1 MLPVI
6 EPQGKKGE
14 EVPHIQDRS
23 LSKFKV
29 SLIATKYGQKNNNNN
44 TQQIGDNNYIC
55 FFKDQKSL
63 RN

>member
-29 SLIATKYGQKNNNNN
+29 SLIATKYGQKIIIIHN
-44 TQQIGDNNYIC
+44 
-55 FFKDQKSL
+55 K
-63 RN
+63 